1 MLKGHGWLVLR
12 TKQVCFCAEE
22 QKNEGLRTKKG
33 VFCAEEQKNEG
44 FRTKSGV
51 FCADPKGRF

>member
-1 MLKGHGWLVLR
+1 MRG
-12 TKQVCFCAEE
+12 F
-22 QKNEGLRTKKG
+22 RTKKG